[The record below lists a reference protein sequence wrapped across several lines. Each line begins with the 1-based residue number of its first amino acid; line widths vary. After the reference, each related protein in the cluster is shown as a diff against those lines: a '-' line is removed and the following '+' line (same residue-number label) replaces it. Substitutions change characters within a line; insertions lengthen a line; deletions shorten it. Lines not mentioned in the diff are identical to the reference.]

1 MKSNMNDV
9 VNHPSHYTSQE
20 VECIEITQNLNFLLG
35 NAVKYIWR
43 FQDKNGREDLEKA
56 KWYLKRQ
63 LNTYLDLR
71 VSPQKSAELLTK
83 IAGLNF
89 LPEQAK
95 AIACILNASID
106 GSLISLVQAYRY
118 VEALQARV
126 YQESC
131 HEKN

>member
-1 MKSNMNDV
+1 MNDA
-9 VNHPSHYTSQE
+9 VNNPGHYTNQE
-20 VECIEITQNLNFLLG
+20 VECIEVTQHLNFLLG
-35 NAVKYIWR
+35 NAVKYLWR
-43 FQDKNGREDLEKA
+43 FQNKNGNEDLEKA

-63 LNTYLDLR
+63 LTTYLDLKVR
-71 VSPQKSAELLTK
+71 PHKVVALLTK
-83 IAGLNF
+83 ISGLNF

-106 GSLISLVQAYRY
+106 GSLISLGQAYRY